1 MDQVKSEPDAEGQS
15 HTHKSL
21 LDSSDPHCHLFAN
34 MRYGYV
40 YCQVVVDKDGSPVDF
55 IHREVNKSYET
66 LTGLANVIGRKAT
79 EVFPDI
85 RTSNPGFIERHLKVA
100 ETGVP
105 DQFELHL
112 AQLNKWFDISLYSH
126 QKDFFSALLDD
137 ITERKKAEESLM
149 RNEARFKT
157 LFHSHSAIQALLDPA
172 TGKVLDVNQAA
183 ANWYGWSI
191 EELRQMYTKDI
202 NTLPPEA
209 IISSLKTVVDDQH
222 NKFIGQHRRADGSVR
237 DVEIFRSTIELD
249 GKTVVHVITHD
260 ITERKEVEE
269 ALRKSERNFRSITE
283 QIAEV
288 VFLADPQGTLT
299 YVSPVIEKLFGY
311 QPHEV
316 IGHLFTD
323 YLAKNIVP
331 EAEALFS
338 NILLNQD
345 INKSYEVKFKRKN
358 ASLFDGEINLQYY
371 QDQEFSGLIGLI
383 RDISDR
389 KLQEKIRNEY
399 EQEILQS
406 RTFLQSIYD
415 DVNHSIF
422 VVEVHPDGSYHYK
435 GHNAQNEKLVGI
447 SSEAITGKTPYEVFS
462 PQIAEAMTRNYDKC
476 MREGKTIGFAES
488 LTFQGKDMFWETILN
503 PVRNENGRIFRI
515 IGTSTNITERRLAE
529 EQLQQSL
536 SELIKAKDKAE
547 ESDRL
552 KSAFLANISHEIRT
566 PMNGIL
572 GFSQLLKEPHLS
584 GEEQEEYI
592 NLIHQSGKR
601 MLNLINDL
609 IDISRIDA
617 KEATVQITETNV
629 NPIMDDLQAFFKPQA
644 MKKGLRLSMTKG
656 LADCDSIIETDSEK
670 LNQILINIIQNAI
683 KFTAK
688 GGIDFGYVQKEGSL
702 EFYCID
708 SGFGIAVDK
717 KEKIF
722 ERFNQVNTSL
732 TRAHEG
738 SGLGLSISKAFV
750 ELLGGSIRVESVEGG
765 GSNFSFTLPYK
776 QRASSQSSFSSVM
789 TEAVDAP
796 PPLCILL
803 AEDDSVSTI
812 LFKKSL
818 RNENISIL
826 CAENGWEAVELV
838 YHHPEI
844 NLVLMD
850 LKMPIMSGFEATRL
864 IKEHRPDLPVIAQ
877 SAFTSI
883 EDRQKAKEAGCDSFL
898 TKPISQSDLLNKIQ
912 TLLLSGKGRHQRGT
926 V

>member
-1 MDQVKSEPDAEGQS
+1 MDQIKTDPDTEGHS
-15 HTHKSL
+15 NADDSL
-21 LDSSDPHCHLFAN
+21 LDSRDPHCHVFAN
-34 MRYGYV
+34 MRYGYI
-40 YCQVVVDKDGSPVDF
+40 YCQVVVDKDGFPVDF
-55 IHREVNKSYET
+55 IHREVNQSYKT
-66 LTGLANVIGRKAT
+66 LTGLTDVIGRKAT

-85 RTSNPGFIERHLKVA
+85 QTLNPGFIERHLKVA
-100 ETGVP
+100 ETGIS

-112 AQLNKWFDISLYSH
+112 APLDKWFDISIYSL
-126 QKDFFSALLDD
+126 QKEYFTVLIDD

-149 RNEARFKT
+149 RNEARFKS
-157 LFHSHSAIQALLDPA
+157 LFHSHSAVQALLDPE

-209 IISSLKTVVDDQH
+209 IISSLKKVVEEQQ
-222 NKFIGQHRRADGSVR
+222 NIFIGQHRRADGSVR
-237 DVEIFRSTIELD
+237 DVEIFRSTIEID

-288 VFLADPQGTLT
+288 VFLADANGILT

-323 YLAKNIVP
+323 YLAKKIVP
-331 EAEALFS
+331 EAVSIFN
-338 NILLNQD
+338 NILLHQEAD
-345 INKSYEVKFKRKN
+345 KSFEVKFKRKN

-371 QDQEFSGLIGLI
+371 QDQELSGMIGLI

-399 EQEILQS
+399 EQEVVQR

-422 VVEVHPDGSYHYK
+422 VVDVHPDGSYFYK

-447 SSEAITGKTPYEVFS
+447 SNEAITGKTPYEVFN
-462 PQIAEAMTRNYDKC
+462 PQIAEAMTGNYDKC
-476 MREGKTIGFAES
+476 IREDKTIEFSET
-488 LTFQGKDMFWETILN
+488 LTFQGKEMFWETILN

-515 IGTSTNITERRLAE
+515 IGTSTNITERTLVE
-529 EQLQQSL
+529 KQLQQSL
-536 SELIKAKDKAE
+536 VELIEAKEKAE

-552 KSAFLANISHEIRT
+552 KTAFLANISHEIRT

-592 NLIHQSGKR
+592 SLIHQSGKR

-617 KEATVQITETNV
+617 KEATVLITETNV

-656 LADCDSIIETDSEK
+656 LSDFDSNIETDSDK
-670 LNQILINIIQNAI
+670 LNQILTNLIQNAI

-708 SGFGIAVDK
+708 SGVGIAVDK

-738 SGLGLSISKAFV
+738 SGLGLSISKAFI
-750 ELLGGSIRVESVEGG
+750 ELLGGSIRVESVVGG
-765 GSNFSFTLPYK
+765 GSNFSFTLPYR
-776 QRASSQSSFSSVM
+776 QRVSSQSSFSSVM
-789 TEAVDAP
+789 TEAVDSP
-796 PPLCILL
+796 PSLCILL

-818 RNENISIL
+818 RDENITIL

-838 YHHPEI
+838 HHHPEI

-850 LKMPIMSGFEATRL
+850 IKMPIMNGFEATRL

-883 EDRQKAKEAGCDSFL
+883 EDKQKAQEAGCDSFL
-898 TKPISQSDLLNKIQ
+898 TKPISKSDLLDKIQ
-912 TLLLSGKGRHQRGT
+912 TLLLSGKGRHQRGA